1 MARVINYRPYGTGY
15 QAMVCRDDEVILH
28 GGVNTGKTLNNFM
41 RAHLYAMKYPGSRIL
56 FVRKALADLVRTA
69 VATYEDVIL
78 PCPVEDPSCPVRLR
92 TNKEGA
98 TWYQYKENGSR
109 IFLGGMNNRGSVLS
123 GEYDLVVTVQ
133 TEEFEEEDWEYFLTR
148 IGRGAGKNGPYAMVL
163 GDANPHVL
171 GRMHWIMQRK
181 TVKLFKLVR
190 QDNPALYDQKTK
202 KPNEDGKI
210 IESRLDRLTG
220 TTAKRLRDGLWV
232 GSDRL
237 VYPEFIE
244 DMHLIDLQD
253 FDSLDIKIEK
263 WYLGMDWGYDD
274 PASLSL
280 YGLTYGVEA
289 FPQPRLIQ
297 IRQTYRVQE
306 LTDFW
311 KKRALAYQRWVRRYF
326 NGHIT
331 KMICDKSRPEFIEEF
346 RMAGL
351 PAVKTDGG
359 PGSVRENINAV
370 KSRLDKFSL
379 FFVRSNLDTRDEILE
394 SQHKP
399 LGTVDEMSRYENPK
413 ITRLM
418 RKMPDPIGENH
429 GLDELGY
436 VCRDLHIPQNI
447 GAQIDTFT
455 GDDVLGTRLS
465 LDKPVPEP
473 RWRRQMGLIQE

>member
-1 MARVINYRPYGTGY
+1 MARLINYRPYGNAY
-15 QAMVCRDDEVILH
+15 KAMSCIDDEVILH
-28 GGVNTGKTLNNFM
+28 GGVNTGKTLCNFM

-69 VATYEDVIL
+69 VATFEDVIL
-78 PCPVEDPSCPVRLR
+78 PCPVEDPRSPVRLR
-92 TNKEGA
+92 RDKEGA
-98 TWYQYKENGSR
+98 TWYEYKETRSK

-123 GEYDLVVTVQ
+123 GEYDLVVTIQ

-148 IGRGAGKNGPYAMVL
+148 IGRGAGKNGPYAMVV
-163 GDANPHVL
+163 GDANPHIL
-171 GRMHWIMQRK
+171 GMMHWIMRRK
-181 TVKLFKLVR
+181 TVQLFKLVR
-190 QDNPALYDQKTK
+190 EDNPALYDQKTK
-202 KPNEDGKI
+202 KANEDGKI
-210 IESRLDRLTG
+210 LESRLNRLTG

-244 DMHLIDLQD
+244 DMHLIDSQD
-253 FDSLDIKIEK
+253 FEKLDIKIEK

-289 FPQPRLIQ
+289 FPQPRLLQ
-297 IRQTYRVQE
+297 IRQTYRVGE
-306 LTDFW
+306 LTGFW

-326 NGHIT
+326 DGHIT

-351 PAVKTDGG
+351 PAVKTDGAQ
-359 PGSVRENINAV
+359 GSVRENINAV
-370 KSRLDKFSL
+370 KSRLDKFTL
-379 FFVRSNLDTRDEILE
+379 FFVRSNLDDRDEILE
-394 SQHKP
+394 SQHNP
-399 LGTVDEMSRYENPK
+399 LSTVDEITRYENPK

-418 RKMPDPIGENH
+418 RKMPDPLGENH

-436 VCRDLHIPQNI
+436 VCRELHISQNT
-447 GAQIDTFT
+447 GAQIDTFSR
-455 GDDVLGTRLS
+455 DEVLDTQLRIGQAA
-465 LDKPVPEP
+465 PEP
-473 RWRRQMGLIQE
+473 RWRRHMGLG